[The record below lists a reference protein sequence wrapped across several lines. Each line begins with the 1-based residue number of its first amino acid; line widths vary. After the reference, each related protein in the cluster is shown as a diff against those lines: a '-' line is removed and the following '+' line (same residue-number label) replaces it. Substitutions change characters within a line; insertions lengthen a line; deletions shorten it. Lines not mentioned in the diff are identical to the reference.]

1 MTIKEKNC
9 LLSDLD
15 WQLTSKDYTINLLQK
30 DRERQGVSV
39 GVSVGVSAPI
49 DIPPRQGGALSVMGN
64 GPYDSTH
71 GNMLS
76 PTAVLTASDEYQH
89 VRCVCMSP
97 YVSCL
102 HVTACCLHVTI
113 CMLVMYACHCMLVVC
128 MSLHML
134 VVLTC

>member
-1 MTIKEKNC
+1 MLALSRVRSKYERERVAILPRSLQIHSLNVTIKEKNC

-97 YVSCL
+97 
-102 HVTACCLHVTI
+102 HVKC
-113 CMLVMYACHCMLVVC
+113 VC
-128 MSLHML
+128 MSPR
-134 VVLTC
+134 